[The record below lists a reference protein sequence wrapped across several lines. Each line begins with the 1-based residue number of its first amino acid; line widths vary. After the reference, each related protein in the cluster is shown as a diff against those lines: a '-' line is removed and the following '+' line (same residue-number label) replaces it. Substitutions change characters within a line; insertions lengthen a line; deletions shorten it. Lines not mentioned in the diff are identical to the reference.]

1 MKKLTRGFVIKPTYN
16 EYTLAARQSNQ
27 ARSVAKSMVDI
38 HSHIVWGLDDG
49 ATDIEQSLSLLRAA
63 AESGTTDIVATPH
76 SNAEFAY
83 QGDLLDQRIRELTLR
98 TEGKP
103 RIHRGCD
110 LHLSF
115 DNIDEVLQGL
125 GSYSINGTQYLL
137 VECPDFHVG
146 KHTDKVLQRLLD
158 GGIVP
163 VVTHPERNPVLQ
175 HRLSRV
181 EEWVEFGCL
190 VQVTALSI
198 TGGFGRHA
206 CNAASK
212 LLEQGLVHV
221 VASDAHDP
229 EYRHARL
236 DEAYR
241 TVKARYGEEEAGIL
255 FTHNPQAIIDGVDLA
270 GGKQTREDAAKQWW
284 QFWRTSS

>member
-1 MKKLTRGFVIKPTYN
+1 
-16 EYTLAARQSNQ
+16 
-27 ARSVAKSMVDI
+27 MVDI

-49 ATDIEQSLSLLRAA
+49 ATDMEQSLSMLRAA

-83 QGDLLDQRIRELTLR
+83 QGDLLDQRIRELALR
-98 TEGKP
+98 TGGKP

-115 DNIDEVLQGL
+115 DNIDEVLKGL
-125 GSYSINGTQYLL
+125 GGYSINGTQYLL

-146 KHTDKVLQRLLD
+146 KHTEKVLQRLID

-163 VVTHPERNPVLQ
+163 IVTHPERNPVLQ
-175 HRLSRV
+175 DKLSRV
-181 EEWVEFGCL
+181 EEWVELGCL

-198 TGGFGRHA
+198 SGGFGRQA
-206 CNAASK
+206 CGAASR
-212 LLEQGLVHV
+212 LLERGLVHV

-229 EYRHARL
+229 DHRHARL
-236 DEAYR
+236 DEAYGIVR
-241 TVKARYGEEEAGIL
+241 SRYGDEEADAL
-255 FTHNPQAIIDGVDLA
+255 FTHNPQVIVDGGQLA
-270 GGKQTREDAAKQWW
+270 GGKEIRDSAKHWW
-284 QFWRTSS
+284 QFWRASS